1 MNAPPCASAATLRGW
16 LRVLAMGLC
25 ALLLAGA
32 ARAQP
37 DDFDSL
43 LDTARQRITSA
54 QKVLEAPPRETT
66 DLVALRAQVLQA
78 GSQSAEAVQALESQ
92 IVSVQA
98 RLDGLGALVDGQ
110 PEAPDVALLRA
121 QLKKSRAALEAQ
133 LQRGKLIVVESEQTA
148 GQISALRR
156 SEFQA
161 RLGERTSSV
170 ASEAFWEEL
179 LAELP
184 GDLRRTAQ
192 ALQGLREAPDRRST
206 LIWSGLAAAWLMLL
220 GLRVWAGRALLT
232 LTATRI
238 PPGRLR
244 RSLHAWL
251 HVLMSC
257 LSAALAAQVLYLTLR
272 RAAIDPDAAARLLHG
287 LAGTA
292 AFAGYV
298 AGLGQALLLPA
309 RPSWRLL
316 PLPTALSR
324 RLRWL
329 PLLLAALIMLTWVLK
344 RLTEQASASFVATV
358 AGDFTVALAL
368 ALLIAVALLRTR
380 RTQRTHRKALKEDH
394 APPWPDTPMWLT
406 SLLALAGAAVAV
418 SLLALLLGYVALGS
432 FILQQMIWAGVV
444 VGTAYLLNVV
454 IDDGFTAV
462 LCPPAPSPENTSASA
477 NASANTSAKADSALS
492 STSAAARHGQAA
504 PTPTLLRVRRQAAVL
519 LSGAGR
525 LMVLVLALLLLLAP
539 YGEGPSELIH
549 RADQLQQGISVGQ
562 FQLKPQAL
570 LQALLVTV
578 LGLGAV
584 RVVKHWLGTYF
595 LPTTALDAGM
605 QLSAAT
611 LFGYV
616 GAILAVSM
624 GLAAMGIGLER
635 IAWVASALSVGIGFG
650 LQAVVQNFVSGLIML
665 AERPVKV
672 GDWVS
677 LGGIEG
683 DIRRINVRA
692 TEIQMNDRSTVIV
705 PNSEFITKTVRNVTH
720 DNPLGLVKIMLP
732 LPLSTDADQVRS
744 LVLQAFENHP
754 DVLDSPAPNVQLD
767 SLDASGMLFNATA
780 YVASPR
786 MTYGVRSALL
796 FDMLARLRQAGVALA
811 KPPTVMVRE
820 SDAATATATAPPA
833 ELVPPLLP

>member
-1 MNAPPCASAATLRGW
+1 MAVLMLLGLLLASAAQ
-16 LRVLAMGLC
+16 
-25 ALLLAGA
+25 
-32 ARAQP
+32 AQP
-37 DDFDSL
+37 DDFDAL
-43 LDTARQRITSA
+43 LDAARQQVTSA
-54 QKVLEAPPRETT
+54 QKVLEAPLKEGA

-78 GSQSAEAVQALESQ
+78 GSHAAEAVQALEPQ
-92 IVSVQA
+92 IVSLQA
-98 RLDGLGALVDGQ
+98 RLDGLGPPVAGQ

-121 QLKKSRAALEAQ
+121 QLKKSRAALDAQ

-148 GQISALRR
+148 GQISTLRR

-161 RLGERTSSV
+161 RLGERTASV
-170 ASEAFWEEL
+170 ASEPFWAEL
-179 LAELP
+179 ESELP
-184 GDLRRTAQ
+184 GDLRRIRQ
-192 ALQGLREAPDRRST
+192 ALQGLREAPDKRSA
-206 LIWSGLAAAWLMLL
+206 LIWSGVAGVLVLLL
-220 GLRVWAGRALLT
+220 GLRIWAGRVLLN
-232 LTATRI
+232 LTATRV

-244 RSLHAWL
+244 RSLYAWL
-251 HVLMSC
+251 
-257 LSAALAAQVLYLTLR
+257 QVLLSCATAAVVAQLFYLGLR
-272 RAAIDPDAAARLLHG
+272 RAAIDSDAAADLFSG

-316 PLPTALSR
+316 PLPDALSL

-329 PLLLAALIMLTWVLK
+329 PFTLAGLIMLSWAMK
-344 RLTEQASASFVATV
+344 RLTEQANASFVATV
-358 AGDFTVALAL
+358 AVDLLVALAL
-368 ALLIAVALLRTR
+368 ALLIGRALLRTR
-380 RTQRTHRKALKEDH
+380 RARRQALGDGG
-394 APPWPDTPMWLT
+394 AAPWPVSPMWL
-406 SLLALAGAAVAV
+406 SGLLVLATVVVVGC
-418 SLLALLLGYVALGS
+418 LLALLLGYVALGS
-432 FILQQMIWAGVV
+432 FLLQQMVWGVV
-444 VGTAYLLNVV
+444 VLGTAYLLSVV
-454 IDDGFTAV
+454 IDDGVTAL
-462 LCPPAPSPENTSASA
+462 LCPNTQGQGDAAGPAPEAPE
-477 NASANTSAKADSALS
+477 
-492 STSAAARHGQAA
+492 
-504 PTPTLLRVRRQAAVL
+504 PTLLRVRRQAAVL

-525 LMVLVLALLLLLAP
+525 LLVLVLALLLLLAP
-539 YGEGPSELIH
+539 YGEGPTELIQ
-549 RADQLQQGISVGQ
+549 RADQLQQGIAIGQ

-570 LQALLVTV
+570 LQALLLMV

-584 RVVKHWLGTYF
+584 RMVKHWLSTHF
-595 LPTTALDAGM
+595 FPTTALDPGM

-624 GLAAMGIGLER
+624 GLAALGIGLER

-692 TEIQMNDRSTVIV
+692 TEIQMSDRSTVIV

-744 LVLQAFENHP
+744 LVLQAFESHA
-754 DVLDSPAPNVQLD
+754 DVLPSPAPNVQLD
-767 SLDASGMLFNATA
+767 SLDHSGMLFNATA

-796 FDMLARLRQAGVALA
+796 FDVLGRLRQAGVALA
-811 KPPTVMVRE
+811 NSPTLVLREGEQASPAPAPAPAQPP
-820 SDAATATATAPPA
+820 AAQPPAPP
-833 ELVPPLLP
+833 LSP

>member
-1 MNAPPCASAATLRGW
+1 MDAVNASRRPAAALPR
-16 LRVLAMGLC
+16 LPVALVMAVLLLLG
-25 ALLLAGA
+25 LLLAPA
-32 ARAQP
+32 AQAQP
-37 DDFDSL
+37 DDFDTL
-43 LDTARQRITSA
+43 LDAARQQITSA
-54 QKVLEAPPRETT
+54 QQVLEAPLKDST
-66 DLVALRAQVLQA
+66 DLVALRTKVLQA
-78 GSQSAEAVQALESQ
+78 GSGAAEAVQALEPQ
-92 IVSVQA
+92 IVSLQA
-98 RLDGLGALVDGQ
+98 RLDGLGPPVAGQ

-121 QLKKSRAALEAQ
+121 QLKKSRAALDAQ
-133 LQRGKLIVVESEQTA
+133 MQRGKLIVVESEQTA

-161 RLGERTSSV
+161 RLGERTASV
-170 ASEAFWEEL
+170 ASEPFWVEL
-179 LAELP
+179 ESELP
-184 GDLRRTAQ
+184 GDLRRASQ
-192 ALQGLREAPDRRST
+192 ALQGLRESPDRRSA
-206 LIWSGLAAAWLMLL
+206 LIWSGVALVLLVLL
-220 GLRVWAGRALLT
+220 GLRIWAGRALLN
-232 LTATRI
+232 LTATRV

-251 HVLMSC
+251 QVL
-257 LSAALAAQVLYLTLR
+257 LSSATVAVVAQVLYLGLR
-272 RAAIDPDAAARLLHG
+272 RAAITPDAAADLLTG
-287 LAGTA
+287 LTGTA

-316 PLPTALSR
+316 PLPDALSL

-329 PLLLAALIMLTWVLK
+329 PATLAALIMLSWAVK
-344 RLTEQASASFVATV
+344 RLTEQANASFVATV
-358 AGDFTVALAL
+358 AVDFVVALAL
-368 ALLIAVALLRTR
+368 ALLIGQALLGAR
-380 RTQRTHRKALKEDH
+380 RARRKALSDGR
-394 APPWPDTPMWLT
+394 APWPNSPMWLT
-406 SLLALAGAAVAV
+406 SLLALAGMVV
-418 SLLALLLGYVALGS
+418 VTCLLALLLGYVALGS
-432 FILQQMIWAGVV
+432 FLLQQMVWGVV
-444 VGTAYLLNVV
+444 VLGTAYLLNVV
-454 IDDGFTAV
+454 IDDGFTAL
-462 LCPPAPSPENTSASA
+462 LCPQTPAP
-477 NASANTSAKADSALS
+477 
-492 STSAAARHGQAA
+492 AAATAGQALES

-519 LSGAGR
+519 LSGTGR
-525 LMVLVLALLLLLAP
+525 LLVVVLALLLLLAP
-539 YGEGPSELIH
+539 YGEGPSELIQ
-549 RADQLQQGISVGQ
+549 RADQLQQGIAIGQ

-570 LQALLVTV
+570 LQALLVMV

-584 RVVKHWLGTYF
+584 RMVKHWLGTHF
-595 LPTTALDAGM
+595 LPTTALDPGM

-692 TEIQMNDRSTVIV
+692 TEIQMSDRSTVIV

-732 LPLSTDADQVRS
+732 LPLTTDADQVRS
-744 LVLQAFENHP
+744 LVLQAFESHA
-754 DVLDSPAPNVQLD
+754 DVLESPAPNVQLD
-767 SLDASGMLFNATA
+767 SLDANGMIFNATA

-796 FDMLARLRQAGVALA
+796 FDVLGRLRQAGVALA
-811 KPPTVMVRE
+811 KPATLVLRE
-820 SDAATATATAPPA
+820 GEQASPLQSPPA
-833 ELVPPLLP
+833 ELAPVPPLAP